1 MIYRLGTAVQHAG
14 GLQEP
19 GACHPASA
27 GHLAESNMK
36 GDRKEFR
43 FSQVLVTS
51 HLLIIVS
58 LIVLGSILFTS
69 VFSRLTMLQMQTR
82 QYSTI
87 RVLAESIASQRD
99 LLRTMVLENKE
110 ENRASVVA
118 ELERK
123 EQEARESLREL
134 RMNGGDDEQQFFLLR
149 GIENG
154 LDFVKNRR
162 DKILEHLPLIDT
174 EFSYFYAADITY
186 QYLYEYVYSRY
197 LAREVTLDAQEVAT
211 MQEDISR
218 LRITALIVTLVLTV
232 LYTLLIMIIV
242 RKLSE
247 PIDAMVRTAHEI
259 TRGNL
264 DTPDLILSG
273 AQELRYLEDS
283 LNSMKASL
291 AERITALEENRRL
304 EKKVHAQELQQM
316 NVKRELDRAKLLT
329 LQAQINPHF
338 LFNAMNTISRTALFE
353 DAEETQELVSDLSL
367 LFRYILDQR
376 SAVPLSEELQ
386 FITRY
391 LKIQKARFADRLSYS
406 LHLDDQRDVLIPPL
420 LIQPLVENAIIHG
433 LEPKEEGGHV
443 RLTVQHL
450 TRKVVFTVSD
460 DGIGYEESLTSGA
473 SREHPHVGIANIRKR
488 IELYYGG
495 KGNIT
500 IGGRKG
506 GGTEVVL
513 KIPYRKEDRIDG

>member
-1 MIYRLGTAVQHAG
+1 MRG
-14 GLQEP
+14 
-19 GACHPASA
+19 
-27 GHLAESNMK
+27 
-36 GDRKEFR
+36 RKEFR

-58 LIVLGSILFTS
+58 LIVLGSILFTV
-69 VFSRLTMLQMQTR
+69 VFSRLTLLQMQTH

-87 RVLAESIASQRD
+87 RVLAESIAVQRD
-99 LLRTMVLENKE
+99 LLRTLVLENRQE
-110 ENRASVVA
+110 SAPPIVT
-118 ELERK
+118 ELERS
-123 EQEARESLREL
+123 EREARASLTEL
-134 RMNGGDDEQQFFLLR
+134 RRNGGHDEQQFFLLR

-154 LDFVKNRR
+154 LDFVKDRR
-162 DKILEHLPLIDT
+162 NKILEHLPLIDT

-197 LAREVTLDAQEVAT
+197 LAREVTLDAQEVAM
-211 MQEDISR
+211 MQEDLER
-218 LRITALIVTLVLTV
+218 LRITALMVTLVLSV
-232 LYTLLIMIIV
+232 LYTLLIIIIV
-242 RKLSE
+242 RKLSK

-264 DTPDLILSG
+264 DTPDLVLSG

-291 AERITALEENRRL
+291 AERITTLEENRRL

-353 DAEETQELVSDLSL
+353 NAEETQDLVSDLAL

-376 SAVPLSEELQ
+376 SAVPLSEEIQ

-406 LHLDDQRDVLIPPL
+406 LTLDDQRDLLIPPL

-433 LEPKEEGGHV
+433 LEQREEGGHIS
-443 RLTVQHL
+443 LTVQHM
-450 TRKVVFTVSD
+450 TRKVIFTVRD
-460 DGIGYEESLTSGA
+460 DGIGYENALAGSS
-473 SREHPHVGIANIRKR
+473 SKEHPHVGIANIRKR

-495 KGNIT
+495 KGSIT
-500 IGGRKG
+500 IGSLRE
-506 GGTEVVL
+506 GGTEVVV